1 MGIANRRQRL
11 FTEEEYLSLEEEAVE
26 KSEFFQG
33 KIYAMAGGSSNHSAI
48 SVNTL
53 TALNIVLRNKPCIVY
68 NSDFRVRV
76 SQANLDT
83 YPDVSIACANPLI
96 FNFKNTQTLM
106 NPNLILEV
114 LSPSTEKYDRA
125 GKFESYKLIP
135 TLTDYILVAQNRPK
149 VEHFVRQAD
158 KSWSCTVSEGLDAI
172 VKIDSLECEL
182 PLSEIYLKINLLA

>member
-11 FTEEEYLSLEEEAVE
+11 FTEEEYLSLEDEALE

-33 KIYAMAGGSSNHSAI
+33 RIYAMSGGSSNHSII
-48 SVNTL
+48 SVNVTI
-53 TALNIVLRNKPCIVY
+53 AFGNSLRNRPCIVY
-68 NSDFRVRV
+68 NSDFRVKIP
-76 SQANLDT
+76 QANLYT
-83 YPDVSIACANPLI
+83 YPDISVACGTPLI
-96 FNFKNTQTLM
+96 YTFKNTQTLT

-114 LSPSTEKYDRA
+114 LSSSTEKYDRT

-135 TLTDYILVAQNRPK
+135 TLTDYLLVAQDRTR

-172 VKIDSLECEL
+172 VKIDTLECEL
-182 PLSEIYLKINLLA
+182 PLAEIYLKVDLK

>member
-11 FTEEEYLSLEEEAVE
+11 FTEEEYLSLEEEALE

-33 KIYAMAGGSSNHSAI
+33 RIYAMAGGSSNHSVI
-48 SVNTL
+48 SVNATV
-53 TALNIVLRNKPCIVY
+53 AFSIALRNRPCIVY

-83 YPDVSIACANPLI
+83 YPDISVACGSPLI
-96 FNFKNTQTLM
+96 YNFKNTQTLM

-114 LSPSTEKYDRA
+114 LSSSTEKYDRT

-135 TLTDYILVAQNRPK
+135 TLTDYLLVAQDHAK
-149 VEHFVRQAD
+149 VEHFVRQED
-158 KSWSCTVSEGLDAI
+158 GTWSCTVSEGLDAT

-182 PLSEIYLKINLLA
+182 PLSEIYLKVDLKE

>member
-1 MGIANRRQRL
+1 MGIAKRRQRL
-11 FTEEEYLSLEEEAVE
+11 FTEEEYLSLEEEALE

-33 KIYAMAGGSSNHSAI
+33 RIYAMAGGSSNHSVI

-53 TALNIVLRNKPCIVY
+53 TALNTVLRNRPCIVY

-83 YPDVSIACANPLI
+83 YPDVSVACGSPLI
-96 FNFKNTQTLM
+96 YNFKNTQTLM

-114 LSPSTEKYDRA
+114 LSSSTEKYDRT

-135 TLTDYILVAQNRPK
+135 TLTDYLLVAQNRAR

-172 VKIDSLECEL
+172 VKIESLKCEL
-182 PLSEIYLKINLLA
+182 PLSEIYLKVQL

>member
-11 FTEEEYLSLEEEAVE
+11 FTEEEYLSLEDEALE

-33 KIYAMAGGSSNHSAI
+33 KIYAMAGGSSNHSLI
-48 SVNTL
+48 SGNTV
-53 TALNIVLRNKPCIVY
+53 TALNIVLRNRPCIVY

-114 LSPSTEKYDRA
+114 LSPSTEKYDRI

-135 TLTDYILVAQNRPK
+135 TLTDYLLVAQDRAK

-172 VKIDSLECEL
+172 VKIDTLECEL
-182 PLSEIYLKINLLA
+182 PLSEIYLKIQL